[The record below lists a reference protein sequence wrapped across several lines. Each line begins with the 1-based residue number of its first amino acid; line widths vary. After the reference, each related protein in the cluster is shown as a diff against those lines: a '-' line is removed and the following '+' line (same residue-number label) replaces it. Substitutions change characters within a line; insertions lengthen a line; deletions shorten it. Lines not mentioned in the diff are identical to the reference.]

1 MHFQSERKV
10 TQANPPTYQVMAL
23 RGFIEL
29 SPELSRDKVH
39 EIVEAAQRAT
49 GSGRVI
55 LILSDHPVQE
65 SLLEQARGADLVI
78 ADSERLS
85 ATLLSN
91 GILHMRAQEGLFY
104 LRSLTSEGRG
114 RDAASSVPHGSGPKS
129 RRNRH
134 DRSTEA

>member
-1 MHFQSERKV
+1 MHFQSKRKV

-29 SPELSRDKVH
+29 SPELPRDKVH
-39 EIVEAAQRAT
+39 EIVEAAHRAT
-49 GSGRVI
+49 GGGRVI
-55 LILSDHPVQE
+55 LILSDPVQE
-65 SLLEQARGADLVI
+65 SLIEQARGADLVI

-104 LRSLTSEGRG
+104 LRSLTSEARG
-114 RDAASSVPHGSGPKS
+114 RDAASSVPHDSGPKS